1 MFGAFERAVAGRYL
15 RARRG
20 ERFVSVIAIFSLI
33 GIALG
38 VATLIIVMSVMNGFK
53 SDLLGRILGLNGD
66 LSIYSGGA
74 TLTDYDALAG
84 RVRAVPGVIDA
95 VPLVEGQVLLSTD
108 RGSSGGLVRGMRAAD
123 LRNLHEISDNIRAGS
138 LDGFGAGTVPPAP
151 ATAPAAGA
159 PLSFPPSSA
168 PPPSPP
174 PGSAAATTP
183 GPAAA
188 NEDGI
193 AIGLTL
199 AQRFGLAVGS
209 KLTLVSPD
217 GAATAF
223 GTVPRV
229 RAYRVVAIFQAG
241 LNDYDSTFVFLPLA
255 ASQVFFQKPGQ
266 ATQISVKVRDPE
278 RVAPVTRAIRASLDA
293 QPPPGGPVRVVDWTQ
308 SNNSFFAAIQ
318 VEQNVMF
325 LILTL
330 IILVAAFN
338 VVSSLIMMV
347 KDKTRDIAVLR
358 TLGARRGAI
367 MRIFLM
373 CGASVGVTG
382 TLLGTALGVVFCAN
396 IERIRLALQSVTG
409 TDLFSP
415 EVYYLEHLPAKL
427 DWREVS
433 QVILMALV
441 LSLLAT
447 LYPSWRAAR
456 TDPVEAL
463 RHE

>member
-1 MFGAFERAVAGRYL
+1 MFGPFERAVAGRYL

-53 SDLLGRILGLNGD
+53 ADLMGRILGLNGD
-66 LSIYSGGA
+66 LSIYGSGAPIAGYPEIARRVAA
-74 TLTDYDALAG
+74 TSG
-84 RVRAVPGVIDA
+84 VRSAVPI
-95 VPLVEGQVLLSTD
+95 VEGQVLLSA
-108 RGSSGGLVRGMRAAD
+108 GSYSAGGLIRGLSRDD
-123 LRNLHEISDNIRAGS
+123 LLGLHEISDNIRAGS
-138 LDGFGAGTVPPAP
+138 LDEFRGDDA
-151 ATAPAAGA
+151 
-159 PLSFPPSSA
+159 
-168 PPPSPP
+168 
-174 PGSAAATTP
+174 
-183 GPAAA
+183 
-188 NEDGI
+188 I
-193 AIGLTL
+193 AIGSTL
-199 AQRFGLAVGS
+199 ALRANLGIGS
-209 KLTLVSPD
+209 RLTLVSPN

-223 GTVPRV
+223 GTMPRV
-229 RAYRVVAIFQAG
+229 RAYRVVAIFDAG
-241 LNDYDSTFVFLPLA
+241 VNDYDASYAFLPIA
-255 ASQVFFQKPGQ
+255 AAQLFFQMPGAVSLIQVMTTDADHVQ
-266 ATQISVKVRDPE
+266 A
-278 RVAPVTRAIRASLDA
+278 VTRRLRDSLPA
-293 QPPPGGPVRVVDWTQ
+293 TVPLRVLDWTQ
-308 SNNSFFAAIQ
+308 SNNAFFGAVQ

-358 TLGARRGAI
+358 TIGAGRFAI

-382 TLLGTALGVVFCAN
+382 TLAGTLVGIVFCLN
-396 IERIRLALQSVTG
+396 IERIRQWLQTLTG
-409 TDLFSP
+409 TNLFNP

-427 DWREVS
+427 EWPEVI
-433 QVILMALV
+433 QVIAMALL